1 MTYHLLLTIAIA
13 SMASPALPQ
22 ATPATKGPQAVSR
35 AVYMSRIDNGF
46 GEIDANKDGY
56 ASRAEIESAE
66 EKILEARRARIAK
79 QREAAFHRMDKDK
92 NGSVSLQEFN
102 AAMAAMPERK
112 PDVTARLNRYDSNKD
127 GRISMVENRGPAAAQ
142 FERLD
147 SNKDG
152 ILSVE
157 EQKARGRRR

>member
-1 MTYHLLLTIAIA
+1 MLLTIAIA
-13 SMASPALPQ
+13 AMASPALPQ
-22 ATPATKGPQAVSR
+22 ATPAPKGPQAVSR
-35 AVYMSRIDNGF
+35 AVFMARIDRAF

-56 ASRAEIESAE
+56 ASKAEIEAAE
-66 EKILEARRARIAK
+66 AKALETRKARVAR

-92 NGSVSLQEFN
+92 NGSVSIQEFN
-102 AAMAAMPERK
+102 AAMDAMPDRK
-112 PDVTARLNRYDSNKD
+112 PDATARLNRYDSNKD
-127 GRISMVENRGPAAAQ
+127 GRISMVENRGPATAQ

-147 SNKDG
+147 TNKDG